1 MLNLFKKKQRS
12 QQEIKDQSDSA
23 RAILQS
29 DVFTEAVARIQEDL
43 IIQFHNADLTDADV
57 VMQIQADRKAFDK
70 LIVNLATI
78 AKEAEL
84 LDQ

>member
-1 MLNLFKKKQRS
+1 
-12 QQEIKDQSDSA
+12 
-23 RAILQS
+23 
-29 DVFTEAVARIQEDL
+29 VFTEAVARIQEDL
-43 IIQFHNADLTDADV
+43 IIQFHNADLTDSDA